1 MFASRTVWWILALGV
16 AAAPAPAA
24 ERAGRAKPSPARP
37 AGTVARENQPPSIEA
52 LTERALKSLVVIS
65 QFSRDGDIHGVGAGF
80 VVSAD
85 GLIATSLHVIGEGRA
100 IHVTLPDGRKL
111 DVTEVHAWDRNFDL
125 AILRVAAKNLP
136 ALPLGDSD
144 ELKQG
149 AAVVALGNPQ
159 GLDHSVV
166 QGVVSAKR
174 DIEGMEMIQVA
185 IPIEPGNSGGPL
197 IDLEG
202 RVHGI
207 LTLKSA
213 VTANLGF
220 AVPVNALKALLDK
233 PNPTAMERW
242 LTIGSLNPLEWTPLF
257 GSRWTQRA
265 GRIQVEGPG
274 QGFGGRSLCLSGRP
288 TPGLPYEIGVTVKLD
303 DEAGAAG
310 LVFGADGEHRHY
322 GFYPSAGQMRLT
334 RFEGADVFSWQ
345 VLRQVRARSYRPGEW
360 NRLKVRVEPERI
372 LCFVNDELVL
382 EEEAGEFSG
391 AKVGLAKFRDT
402 KAEFKEFQVGRRIGL
417 EAIPEDLAASIAAE
431 IDALTAGARAPA
443 DLVDRLKPHARET
456 QTVLLERARKLD
468 EQAGRLRQLARAVH
482 HKSVEEDLLR
492 ALAAP
497 EDEINLLRAAL
508 LVARLDQPD
517 LDLDAYERRVQQM
530 AAELKTRLPGRGD
543 DRARLDALLKYL
555 FAEGG
560 FHGSRA
566 DYYNRANSHVNEVLD
581 DREGLPITLSV
592 IVLELARRCGL
603 EDLAGIPLPG
613 HFVVRFQPRRG
624 PAQFIDAFDRGR
636 LLTRAEAE
644 ELVRENT
651 GHRARDEHF
660 EPATKR
666 QIIIRMVRNL
676 LGAAER
682 QGPPEAVLPYLE
694 LLVALE
700 PDSAA
705 DRFARG
711 RARLQSGDAE
721 GAREDFRWLIEHTPP
736 GVDVRRLQELYRSL

>member
-1 MFASRTVWWILALGV
+1 MFAPRAVIVVLALGL
-16 AAAPAPAA
+16 AASSGLAA
-24 ERAGRAKPSPARP
+24 DRGARSKSSPGRP
-37 AGTVARENQPPSIEA
+37 AGTVARGSNPPSIEP

-80 VVSAD
+80 IVSPD

-125 AILRVAAKNLP
+125 AVIRVAAKNLP

-149 AAVVALGNPQ
+149 AAVVAIGNPQ

-220 AVPVNALKALLDK
+220 AIPVNALKSLLDQ
-233 PNPTAMERW
+233 PNPTAMDRW

-257 GSRWTQRA
+257 GARWTQRA

-274 QGFGGRSLCLSGRP
+274 QGFGGRSLCLSGKTVP
-288 TPGLPYEIGVTVKLD
+288 ALPYEIGVTVKLD
-303 DEAGAAG
+303 DETGAAG
-310 LVFGADGEHRHY
+310 LVFGADGGHRHY

-345 VLRQVRARSYRPGEW
+345 VLHQVRARSYRPGEW

-372 LCFVNDELVL
+372 LCFVNDELVA
-382 EEEAGEFSG
+382 EEDAGEFVG
-391 AKVGLAKFRDT
+391 VKAGLAKFRDT
-402 KAEFKEFQVGRRIGL
+402 KAEFKEFEVGRRIGL
-417 EAIPEDLAASIAAE
+417 EAIPEDVAGRIAAE
-431 IDALTAGARAPA
+431 IEALAASSKPPA
-443 DLVDRLKPHARET
+443 ALVDKLKPHARAT

-468 EQAGRLRQLARAVH
+468 EQAGRLRQLARVVH
-482 HKSVEEDLLR
+482 RKSVEEELVR
-492 ALAAP
+492 VLAAP
-497 EDEINLLRAAL
+497 ESEINLLRAAL
-508 LVARLDQPD
+508 LVAHLDNPD

-530 AAELKTRLPGRGD
+530 AAELKLRLPKRDD
-543 DRARLDALLKYL
+543 DRAQLDTLLKYL

-560 FHGSRA
+560 FHGSRTE
-566 DYYNRANSHVNEVLD
+566 YYSRANSHVNEVLD

-603 EDLAGIPLPG
+603 ESLTGIPLPG

-624 PAQFIDAFDRGR
+624 AAQFIDAFDRGR
-636 LLTRAEAE
+636 RLTRTEAE
-644 ELVRENT
+644 DLVREST
-651 GHRARDEHF
+651 GGRARDEHF

-682 QGPPEAVLPYLE
+682 EGTSEAALPYLE

-705 DRFARG
+705 DRFSRG
-711 RARLQSGDAE
+711 RARLQSGDVE
-721 GAREDFRWLIEHTPP
+721 GAKEDFRWLLENTPP